1 LAAILRRDGDC
12 CGRGKLALLQ
22 LPVLVKYRIALVL
35 VPFASDLRILSAG
48 SLNRTMKTKKGK
60 VETGFI
66 SVESKREFDFYHDV
80 FDDLVDCE

>member
-1 LAAILRRDGDC
+1 
-12 CGRGKLALLQ
+12 
-22 LPVLVKYRIALVL
+22 
-35 VPFASDLRILSAG
+35 
-48 SLNRTMKTKKGK
+48 MKTRKGK